1 VSAPGRTYDVAVVG
15 LGVIGS
21 ATAWQ
26 LTRRGLRVV
35 GLEWH
40 VLGHDRGASH
50 GDSRIVR
57 LSHRS
62 PALVRAAALADA
74 GWTELETATGEPLVT
89 RTGGVDV
96 FAEDGD
102 DVSTFTT
109 SLDVAGVPYELLDAA
124 ESRRRWPGLAVPD
137 GAQVLFQPATGV
149 VAADR
154 ATAAL
159 RRRALAHGAVLRG
172 RAPVTGVREA
182 GDGVELRIGDGTAY
196 RARHVVVAAGAWTD
210 DVLAML
216 DTDHAGREAAGAER
230 DAAPW
235 LRLRV
240 TREHVVRFAV
250 DPGSHV
256 PGRFPTWSRRG
267 VATYSGVPE
276 LGDATVAV
284 FREGGG
290 REVAPDGARQADP
303 EYVADV
309 TAFVRTAIPGAGPA
323 VGVTPILSAATPD
336 QAAVVGPVPGH
347 ERVTVALGDG
357 HGFAFAP
364 WFGRVLAELLTGDRT
379 SSPISAYAPGRPAI
393 TRTGG
398 TAGERSWS
406 G

>member
-1 VSAPGRTYDVAVVG
+1 VSAPRGAYDVAVVG

-21 ATAWQ
+21 AAAWQ

-35 GLEWH
+35 GLERH

-57 LSHRS
+57 LSHRT

-74 GWTELETATGEPLVT
+74 GWTELETTTGEPLVT

-96 FAEDGD
+96 LAGDGAD
-102 DVSTFTT
+102 ASAFTT

-137 GAQVLFQPATGV
+137 DARVLFQPATGV

-154 ATAAL
+154 ATRAL

-172 RAPVTGVREA
+172 QAPVTGVREA
-182 GDGVELRIGDGTAY
+182 GDGVDLRTGDGTAY

-216 DTDHAGREAAGAER
+216 AADRAAHEWAGAER
-230 DAAPW
+230 DAAPR

-240 TREHVVRFAV
+240 TTEHVVHFAV
-250 DPGSHV
+250 DAGSHA
-256 PGRFPTWSRRG
+256 PGRFPAWSRRAG
-267 VATYSGVPE
+267 ATYSGVPD
-276 LGDATVAV
+276 LGGATVAV
-284 FREGGG
+284 FRDGGG
-290 REVAPDGARQADP
+290 REVVADGARQPDP

-323 VGVTPILSAATPD
+323 VGVTPVLSAMTPD
-336 QAAVVGPVPGH
+336 RGAVVGPVPGH
-347 ERVTVALGDG
+347 ERVTVALGDA

-393 TRTGG
+393 TRTDG
-398 TAGERSWS
+398 TAAERSWS
-406 G
+406 A